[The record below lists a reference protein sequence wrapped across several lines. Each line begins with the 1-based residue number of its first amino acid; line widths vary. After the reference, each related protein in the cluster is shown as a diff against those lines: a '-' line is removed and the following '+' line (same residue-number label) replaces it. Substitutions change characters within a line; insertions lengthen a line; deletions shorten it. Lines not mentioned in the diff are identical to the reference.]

1 MSEKKN
7 IVIIP
12 GGKWQVPIV
21 KKIKSMGHSVYTID
35 SNENAPT
42 FEFVDGHCVGDI
54 FDARLCAEYC
64 KSVHADA
71 LLTEECDIVWKTI
84 VDAAHTLGLQTMD
97 EEASKMFVNKYDM
110 REFAS
115 RIDFPH
121 PRYKL
126 CSNAEEAVEFLNRE
140 NGKAIIKPIDS
151 YSSRGVFVVYSE
163 ADIFKHV
170 EETLSQSRTDKKYL
184 IEQYID
190 GTEFTVDGIKT
201 PFGHYT
207 LAISEKKHYKHNESI
222 ANELYFTYRNPR
234 FDYSRLREL
243 TDRYVNSSPLKFG
256 LTHTEY
262 KYENGEFYMM
272 ETAARGGGNLISS
285 HIVPFMSGV
294 DNYEY
299 LINAFLGKNLDIAYD
314 FSVKEE
320 CKDRA
325 AVLKFF
331 TTPGNGGL
339 VKHIYGTEYL
349 DKTPDIIS
357 WKLNFREGD
366 YINPPANDGA
376 RIGYYIACCE
386 SEKHLQFIMDEVEKR
401 IRFEYE

>member
-21 KKIKSMGHSVYTID
+21 KKVKSMGHSVYTID

-42 FEFVDGHCVGDI
+42 FEIVDGYCVGDI
-54 FDARLCAEYC
+54 FDARFCAEYC
-64 KSVHADA
+64 KNVHADA

-84 VDAAHTLGLQTMD
+84 VEVAQMLGLHTMD
-97 EEASKMFVNKYDM
+97 EDASKMFVNKHDM
-110 REFAS
+110 REFAES
-115 RIDFPH
+115 IDFPH

-126 CSNAEEAVEFLNRE
+126 CANAEEAAEFLNRE

-151 YSSRGVFVVYSE
+151 YSSRGVFVVCSE

-170 EETLSQSRTDKKYL
+170 EETLSQSRTDKKFL
-184 IEQYID
+184 VEQYID

-201 PFGHYT
+201 PFGHFT

-222 ANELYFTYRNPR
+222 ANELYFTYRNPK
-234 FDYSRLREL
+234 FDYSHLREL

-285 HIVPFMSGV
+285 HIVPYMSGV

-299 LINAFLGKNLDIAYD
+299 LINAFLGKDLDIAYD

-339 VKHIYGTEYL
+339 VKRIFGTEYL
-349 DKTPDIIS
+349 DQTPDIIS
-357 WKLNFREGD
+357 WKLNFKKGD
-366 YINPPANDGA
+366 YINPPTNDGA

-386 SEKHLQFIMDEVEKR
+386 SEKQLQCIMEEVEER